1 MTMNTTTL
9 FFIAAVAS
17 AFVCRTIARE
27 RGATLWFWTALG
39 LLLGPL
45 AIPFVFFAKPT
56 ESD

>member
-1 MTMNTTTL
+1 MNTATL

-27 RGATLWFWTALG
+27 RGATLWLWTALG
-39 LLLGPL
+39 LLVGPL